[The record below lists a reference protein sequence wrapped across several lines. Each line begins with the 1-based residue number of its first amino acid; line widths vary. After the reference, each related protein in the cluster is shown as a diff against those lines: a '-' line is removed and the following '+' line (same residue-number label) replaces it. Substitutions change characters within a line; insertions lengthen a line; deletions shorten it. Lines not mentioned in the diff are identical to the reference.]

1 MRNQSTFGNID
12 WVTILLYMALVF
24 MGWINIYSASVPVEG
39 ASFFDFS
46 SEYGKQLIFIFSS
59 LLVIGF
65 LLALDAKFYEKYAG
79 VFYFIALL
87 SLAGLYVFGKTV
99 KGQTNWYGIGS
110 FSLQPSEF
118 AKVATALALA
128 KFSEASNI
136 NLDDFTTQIKALSVI
151 GIPMLLI
158 LPNDPGSALVFM
170 FLIFALYRE
179 GLPFIYLLVGAIV
192 LVLFVLALVVK
203 VWIIILSI
211 FLITAFLYFR
221 TRKVHRNILASFIV
235 FIGISVFVFSSNYIF
250 ENVLQPHHRDRI
262 NIVLGKEVDL
272 RGAGYNLNQSKI
284 AIGAGGFSGKGFLEG
299 TQTKG
304 SFVPEQHTDYIF
316 TTIAEE
322 WGFVGATTLIA
333 LYVFLM
339 LRILHLAEKQRSKF
353 SRVYGYSV
361 VSILFIHFFANIGMV
376 LGIFPT
382 IGIPLPLFS
391 YGGSGLWAYTVLIFI
406 FIKLDANKVN
416 EW

>member
-1 MRNQSTFGNID
+1 MKNQSTFGNID
-12 WVTILLYMALVF
+12 WVTILLYLALVF
-24 MGWINIYSASVPVEG
+24 LGWINIYSASVPVEG
-39 ASFFDFS
+39 APFFDFS
-46 SEYGKQLIFIFSS
+46 SEYGKQLIFILSS
-59 LLVIGF
+59 FFVIGF

-170 FLIFALYRE
+170 FLVFALYRE

-192 LVLFVLALVVK
+192 LVLFVLALVVE

-221 TRKVHRNILASFIV
+221 TRKAHRNIIASLVV
-235 FIGISVFVFSSNYIF
+235 FAGISVFVFSSNYIF
-250 ENVLQPHHRDRI
+250 ENVLQSHHRDRI

-284 AIGAGGFSGKGFLEG
+284 AIGSGGLSGKGFLEG

-322 WGFVGATTLIA
+322 WGFLGATTLIA

-353 SRVYGYSV
+353 SRVYGYGV

>member
-1 MRNQSTFGNID
+1 MKNLSTTANID
-12 WVTILLYMALVF
+12 WTTVLLYMVLVAV
-24 MGWINIYSASVPVEG
+24 GWVNIFSTSVPVEG
-39 ASFFDFS
+39 ITEFNFS
-46 SEYGKQLIFIFSS
+46 SEYGRQLIFISLSIFVIVF
-59 LLVIGF
+59 LLV
-65 LLALDAKFYEKYAG
+65 LDAKVYEKYSG
-79 VFYFIALL
+79 LFYIIALL
-87 SLAGLYVFGKTV
+87 LLAGLFVFGKTV
-99 KGQTNWYGIGS
+99 KGQTNWYGIGT

-128 KFSEASNI
+128 KF
-136 NLDDFTTQIKALSVI
+136 LDDPNIDLKDFSTQIKALSVI
-151 GIPMLLI
+151 GIPILLI

-179 GLPFIYLLVGAIV
+179 GLPFIYILIGALV
-192 LVLFVLALVVK
+192 LVLFVLALVVE

-221 TRKVHRNILASFIV
+221 TKRVHRNIIASLVV
-235 FIGISVFVFSSNYIF
+235 FAGISLFVFSSSYIF
-250 ENVLQPHHRDRI
+250 ENVLQSHHRDRI
-262 NIVLGKEVDL
+262 NIVLGKEVDIK
-272 RGAGYNLNQSKI
+272 GAGYNLNQSKI
-284 AIGAGGFSGKGFLEG
+284 AIGSGGLTGKGFLEG

-316 TTIAEE
+316 TTLAEE
-322 WGFVGATTLIA
+322 WGFFGAVTVVV

-339 LRILHLAEKQRSKF
+339 LRILFLAERQRSKF
-353 SRVYGYSV
+353 SRIYGYGV
-361 VSILFIHFFANIGMV
+361 VCILFIHFFANIGMV

-382 IGIPLPLFS
+382 VGIPLPLFS
-391 YGGSGLWAYTVLIFI
+391 YGGSGLWAYTLLIFI

>member
-1 MRNQSTFGNID
+1 MKSYSTIANID
-12 WVTILLYMALVF
+12 WITVLLYMALVA
-24 MGWINIYSASVPVEG
+24 MGWVNIFSASVPVEG
-39 ASFFDFS
+39 VTEFDFS
-46 SEYGKQLIFIFSS
+46 SEYGRQLIFISLSIFVIFF
-59 LLVIGF
+59 LLV
-65 LLALDAKFYEKYAG
+65 LDAKIYEKYSG
-79 VFYFIALL
+79 LFYIIALL
-87 SLAGLYVFGKTV
+87 LLAGLFVFGKTV

-128 KFSEASNI
+128 KF
-136 NLDDFTTQIKALSVI
+136 LDDPNIDLKDFSTQIKALSVI

-179 GLPFIYLLVGAIV
+179 GLPSVYLFIGALV
-192 LVLFVLALVVK
+192 LVLFVLALVVD

-221 TRKVHRNILASFIV
+221 TKRVHRNIIASLVV
-235 FIGISVFVFSSNYIF
+235 FAGISLFVFSSNYIF

-262 NIVLGKEVDL
+262 NIVLGKEIDI

-284 AIGAGGFSGKGFLEG
+284 AIGSGGLTGKGFLEG

-316 TTIAEE
+316 TTLAEE
-322 WGFVGATTLIA
+322 WGFLGAVTVVI

-339 LRILHLAEKQRSKF
+339 FRILSLAEQQRSTF
-353 SRVYGYSV
+353 SRVYGYGV
-361 VSILFIHFFANIGMV
+361 VCILFIHFFANIGMV

-382 IGIPLPLFS
+382 VGIPLPLFS
-391 YGGSGLWAYTVLIFI
+391 YGGSGLWAYTLLIFI

>member
-1 MRNQSTFGNID
+1 MKNQSVIGQID
-12 WVTILLYMALVF
+12 WVTVLIYMLLVAL
-24 MGWINIYSASVPVEG
+24 GWLNIFSASIPVEG
-39 ASFFDFS
+39 VSEFDFS
-46 SEYGKQLIFIFSS
+46 SEYGKQLIFIGLSFF
-59 LLVIGF
+59 VILF
-65 LLALDAKFYEKYAG
+65 LLFLDAKVYEKYAG
-79 VFYFIALL
+79 LFYIVAMLL
-87 SLAGLYVFGKTV
+87 LAGLFVFGKTV

-118 AKVATALALA
+118 AKVATALAVA
-128 KFSEASNI
+128 KFLETPNI
-136 NLDDFTTQIKALSVI
+136 NLKEFTTQIKALSVI

-179 GLPFIYLLVGAIV
+179 GLPFFYILVGGIVIV
-192 LVLFVLALVVK
+192 LFILALVVD

-221 TRKVHRNILASFIV
+221 TRKAHRNIIASLVV
-235 FIGISVFVFSSNYIF
+235 FVGISLFVFSSSYIF

-272 RGAGYNLNQSKI
+272 KGAGYNLNQSKI
-284 AIGAGGFSGKGFLEG
+284 AIGSGGLLGKGFLEG

-316 TTIAEE
+316 TTLAEE
-322 WGFVGATTLIA
+322 WGFVGSFVLVA
-333 LYVFLM
+333 LYVSLM
-339 LRILHLAEKQRSKF
+339 LRIIYLAEKQRSKF
-353 SRVYGYSV
+353 SRIYGYGV
-361 VSILFIHFFANIGMV
+361 VCILFIHFFANIGMV

-391 YGGSGLWAYTVLIFI
+391 YGGSGLWAYTLLIFI
-406 FIKLDANKVN
+406 FVKLDANKVN

>member
-1 MRNQSTFGNID
+1 MKNQSVIGQID
-12 WVTILLYMALVF
+12 WVTVLIYMLLVAL
-24 MGWINIYSASVPVEG
+24 GWLNIFSASIPVEG
-39 ASFFDFS
+39 VSEFNFS
-46 SEYGKQLIFIFSS
+46 SEYGKQLIFIGLSFF
-59 LLVIGF
+59 VILF
-65 LLALDAKFYEKYAG
+65 LLFLDAKVYEKYAG
-79 VFYFIALL
+79 LFYIVAMLL
-87 SLAGLYVFGKTV
+87 LAGLFVFGKTV

-118 AKVATALALA
+118 AKVATALAVA
-128 KFSEASNI
+128 KFLETPNI
-136 NLDDFTTQIKALSVI
+136 NLKEFTTQIKALSVI

-179 GLPFIYLLVGAIV
+179 GLPFFYILVGGIVIV
-192 LVLFVLALVVK
+192 LFILALVVD

-221 TRKVHRNILASFIV
+221 TRKAHRNIIASLVV
-235 FIGISVFVFSSNYIF
+235 FVGISLFVFSSSYIF

-272 RGAGYNLNQSKI
+272 KGAGYNLNQSKI
-284 AIGAGGFSGKGFLEG
+284 AIGSGGLLGKGFLEG

-316 TTIAEE
+316 TTLAEE
-322 WGFVGATTLIA
+322 WGFVGSFVLVA
-333 LYVFLM
+333 LYVSLM
-339 LRILHLAEKQRSKF
+339 LRIIYLAEKQRSKF
-353 SRVYGYSV
+353 SRIYGYGV
-361 VSILFIHFFANIGMV
+361 VCILFIHFFANIGMV

-391 YGGSGLWAYTVLIFI
+391 YGGSGLWAYTLLIFI
-406 FIKLDANKVN
+406 FVKLDANKVN

>member
-1 MRNQSTFGNID
+1 MKNQSVIGQID
-12 WVTILLYMALVF
+12 WITVLIYIALVTL
-24 MGWINIYSASVPVEG
+24 GWVNIFSASVPVEG
-39 ASFFDFS
+39 VTEFNFS
-46 SEYGKQLIFIFSS
+46 SEYGKQLIFIGLSFF
-59 LLVIGF
+59 VILF
-65 LLALDAKFYEKYAG
+65 LLFLDAKVYEKYAG
-79 VFYFIALL
+79 LFYIIAMLL
-87 SLAGLYVFGKTV
+87 LAGLFVFGKTV

-118 AKVATALALA
+118 AKVATALAVA
-128 KFSEASNI
+128 KFLETPNI
-136 NLDDFTTQIKALSVI
+136 NLKEFTTQIKALSVI

-179 GLPFIYLLVGAIV
+179 GLPFFYILVGGIVIV
-192 LVLFVLALVVK
+192 LFILALVVD

-221 TRKVHRNILASFIV
+221 TRKAHRNIIASLVV
-235 FIGISVFVFSSNYIF
+235 FVGISLFVFSSSYIF

-272 RGAGYNLNQSKI
+272 KGAGYNLNQSKI
-284 AIGAGGFSGKGFLEG
+284 AIGSGGLLGKGFLEG

-316 TTIAEE
+316 TTLAEE
-322 WGFVGATTLIA
+322 WGFVGSFVLVA
-333 LYVFLM
+333 LYVSLM
-339 LRILHLAEKQRSKF
+339 LRIIYLAEKQRSKF
-353 SRVYGYSV
+353 SRIYGYGV
-361 VSILFIHFFANIGMV
+361 VCILFIHFFANIGMV

-391 YGGSGLWAYTVLIFI
+391 YGGSGLWAYTLLIFI
-406 FIKLDANKVN
+406 FVKLDANKVN

>member
-1 MRNQSTFGNID
+1 MKNQSTFGNID
-12 WVTILLYMALVF
+12 WITVLLYFCLVF
-24 MGWINIYSASVPVEG
+24 LGWVNIYSASVPIEG

-46 SEYGKQLIFIFSS
+46 SEYGKQLIFIITSFF
-59 LLVIGF
+59 VIGF
-65 LLALDAKFYEKYAG
+65 LLALDAKIYEKYAG
-79 VFYFIALL
+79 IFYVIALL
-87 SLAGLYVFGKTV
+87 SLIGLYIFGKTV

-170 FLIFALYRE
+170 FLVFALYRE

-192 LVLFVLALVVK
+192 LVLFVLALIVE

-221 TRKVHRNILASFIV
+221 TRKAHRNIITSLVVFAGIAV
-235 FIGISVFVFSSNYIF
+235 FIFSSNYIF
-250 ENVLQPHHRDRI
+250 ENVLQSHHRDRI

-284 AIGAGGFSGKGFLEG
+284 AIGSGGLTGKGFLEG

-322 WGFVGATTLIA
+322 WGFIGSTTLIA

-353 SRVYGYSV
+353 SRVYGYGV

-391 YGGSGLWAYTVLIFI
+391 YGGSGLWAYTLLIFI

>member
-1 MRNQSTFGNID
+1 MKSLSTVANID
-12 WVTILLYMALVF
+12 WITVLIYTALVTI
-24 MGWINIYSASVPVEG
+24 GWVNIFSASSPVEG
-39 ASFFDFS
+39 VATFDFS
-46 SEYGKQLIFIFSS
+46 SEYGKQLIFIASS
-59 LLVIGF
+59 LFIVVF
-65 LLALDAKFYEKYAG
+65 LLFLDAKVYEKYSG
-79 VFYFIALL
+79 IFYIVALL
-87 SLAGLYVFGKTV
+87 LLLGLFFFGKTV
-99 KGQTNWYGIGS
+99 KGQTNWYGIGP
-110 FSLQPSEF
+110 FSMQPSEF

-128 KFSEASNI
+128 KF
-136 NLDDFTTQIKALSVI
+136 LDDPNIDLKEFSTQIKALSII

-158 LPNDPGSALVFM
+158 LPNDPGSAIVFM

-179 GLPFIYLLVGAIV
+179 GLPFIYILIGALVMLLFI
-192 LVLFVLALVVK
+192 LALVVE

-211 FLITAFLYFR
+211 FIITAFLYFR
-221 TRKVHRNILASFIV
+221 TKKVHRNIIASLVV
-235 FIGISVFVFSSNYIF
+235 FAGIALFVFSSSYIF

-262 NIVLGKEVDL
+262 NIVLGKEIDL

-284 AIGAGGFSGKGFLEG
+284 AIGSGGLTGKGFMEG

-316 TTIAEE
+316 TTLGEE
-322 WGFVGATTLIA
+322 WGFIGTVTVII

-339 LRILHLAEKQRSKF
+339 LRILYLSENQKSKF
-353 SRVYGYSV
+353 SRIYGYGV
-361 VSILFIHFFANIGMV
+361 ICILFIHFFANIGMV

-391 YGGSGLWAYTVLIFI
+391 YGGSGLWAYTLLIFI
-406 FIKLDANKVN
+406 FVKLDANKVN

>member
-1 MRNQSTFGNID
+1 MKNQSVIGQID
-12 WVTILLYMALVF
+12 WITVLIYIALVTL
-24 MGWINIYSASVPVEG
+24 GWVNIFSASVPVEG
-39 ASFFDFS
+39 VTEFNFS
-46 SEYGKQLIFIFSS
+46 SEYGKQLIFIGLSFF
-59 LLVIGF
+59 VILF
-65 LLALDAKFYEKYAG
+65 LLFLDAKVYEKYAG
-79 VFYFIALL
+79 LFYIIAMLL
-87 SLAGLYVFGKTV
+87 LAGLFVFGKTV

-118 AKVATALALA
+118 AKVATALAVA
-128 KFSEASNI
+128 KFLENPNI
-136 NLDDFTTQIKALSVI
+136 NLKEFTTQIKALSVI

-179 GLPFIYLLVGAIV
+179 GLPFFYILVGGIVIV
-192 LVLFVLALVVK
+192 LFILALVVD

-211 FLITAFLYFR
+211 FLITAILYFR
-221 TRKVHRNILASFIV
+221 TRKAHRNIIASLVV
-235 FIGISVFVFSSNYIF
+235 FIGISLFVFSSSYIF

-272 RGAGYNLNQSKI
+272 KGAGYNLNQSKI
-284 AIGAGGFSGKGFLEG
+284 AIGSGGLLGKGFLEG

-316 TTIAEE
+316 TTLAEE
-322 WGFVGATTLIA
+322 WGFVGSFVLVA
-333 LYVFLM
+333 LYVSLM
-339 LRILHLAEKQRSKF
+339 LRIIYLAEKQRSKF
-353 SRVYGYSV
+353 SRIYGYGV
-361 VSILFIHFFANIGMV
+361 VCILFIHFFANIGMV

-391 YGGSGLWAYTVLIFI
+391 YGGSGLWAYTLLIFI
-406 FIKLDANKVN
+406 FVKLDANKVN

>member
-1 MRNQSTFGNID
+1 MKNQSVIGQID
-12 WVTILLYMALVF
+12 WVTVLIYMLLVAL
-24 MGWINIYSASVPVEG
+24 GWLNIFSASIPVEG
-39 ASFFDFS
+39 VSEFNFS
-46 SEYGKQLIFIFSS
+46 SEYGKQLIFIGLSFF
-59 LLVIGF
+59 VILF
-65 LLALDAKFYEKYAG
+65 LLFLDAKVYEKYAG
-79 VFYFIALL
+79 LFYIVAMLL
-87 SLAGLYVFGKTV
+87 LAGLFVFGKTV

-118 AKVATALALA
+118 AKVATALAVA
-128 KFSEASNI
+128 KFLETPNI
-136 NLDDFTTQIKALSVI
+136 NLKEFTTQIKALSVI

-179 GLPFIYLLVGAIV
+179 GLPFFYILVGGIVIV
-192 LVLFVLALVVK
+192 LFILALVVD

-221 TRKVHRNILASFIV
+221 TRKAHRNIIASLVV
-235 FIGISVFVFSSNYIF
+235 FVGISLFVFSSSYIF

-272 RGAGYNLNQSKI
+272 KGAGYNLNQSKI
-284 AIGAGGFSGKGFLEG
+284 AIGSGGLLGKGFLEG

-316 TTIAEE
+316 TTLAEE
-322 WGFVGATTLIA
+322 WGFVGSFVLVS
-333 LYVFLM
+333 LYVSLM
-339 LRILHLAEKQRSKF
+339 LRIIYLAEKQRSKF
-353 SRVYGYSV
+353 SRIYGYGV
-361 VSILFIHFFANIGMV
+361 VCILFIHFFANIGMV

-391 YGGSGLWAYTVLIFI
+391 YGGSGLWAYTLLIFI
-406 FIKLDANKVN
+406 FVKLDANKVN